1 MGEHGLEL
9 DELLAAARGVQG
21 VFELRKPDLKV
32 AAVAAALRTASGAV
46 HTGVCL
52 DLACGVG
59 FCAEHAAIAEM
70 PKHRERE
77 IVAIVAVNAHGI
89 VAPCGRCRELILQL
103 TPRNRGTVVALP
115 GGRRSTVGELL
126 PGYWLDE
133 VRASPP

>member
-70 PKHRERE
+70 LKHRERE

-89 VAPCGRCRELILQL
+89 VPPCGRCRELILQL
-103 TPRNRGTVVALP
+103 TPRNRETVVVLP
-115 GGRRSTVGELL
+115 GGLRSTVGELL